1 MLETRASSMTYTK
14 DSELKGVSEWRV
26 PNAPL
31 PILFQQQVVANNDSK
46 LVWLEPHGYTHRL
59 KKEEDRRDKDKRNR
73 ARRAER
79 RNRAQGGA
87 QGRRRARGKPRKGD
101 KEEKERR
108 RTIRL
113 CDSPRN
119 RILTHI

>member
-1 MLETRASSMTYTK
+1 MTYTK

-31 PILFQQQVVANNDSK
+31 PILFRQQVVANNDSK
-46 LVWLEPHGYTHRL
+46 LVWLEPHGYPHRL

-79 RNRAQGGA
+79 KNRAQGGA
-87 QGRRRARGKPRKGD
+87 QGRRRARGEPR
-101 KEEKERR
+101 KEEKGEEEIV
-108 RTIRL
+108 T
-113 CDSPRN
+113 SKY
-119 RILTHI
+119 